1 MIIPV
6 WDYIAHAYDDEG
18 RIPCEEEIVEVLH
31 HQLTPE
37 DIDNIPAQIRSFIS
51 FHDMEGIT
59 IEEEIHMQFVF
70 NGETVLSGEKVLTE
84 KDGDFA
90 YRSKSELVEA
100 IKRNPESFADL
111 LMENQLVVEK
121 EVS

>member
-1 MIIPV
+1 MIIPA
-6 WDYIAHAYDDEG
+6 WDYIAHAYDEEA
-18 RIPCEEEIVEVLH
+18 RIPSEEEIVEALH

-37 DIDNIPAQIRSFIS
+37 DIDNIPAQIKSFIS

-59 IEEEIHMQFVF
+59 IEEEINMNFVF
-70 NGETVLSGEKVLTE
+70 NGEQVMTGEKVLAE
-84 KDGDFA
+84 KETNFA

-100 IKRNPESFADL
+100 IRSNPESFADL
-111 LMENQLVVEK
+111 LLENELVLEK

>member
-1 MIIPV
+1 MIIPA
-6 WDYIAHAYDDEG
+6 WDYIAQAYDEEG
-18 RIPCEEEIVEVLH
+18 RIPSEEEISEALH

-51 FHDMEGIT
+51 FHCMEGIT
-59 IEEEIHMQFVF
+59 IEEEINMEFVF
-70 NGETVLSGEKVLTE
+70 NGEIVSGEKVLAE
-84 KDGDFA
+84 KETNFA

-100 IKRNPESFADL
+100 IKQNPESFADL
-111 LMENQLVVEK
+111 LLENELIVEK

>member
-1 MIIPV
+1 MIIPA
-6 WDYIAHAYDDEG
+6 WDYIAYEYDENG
-18 RIPCEEEIVEVLH
+18 RIPSEEEIVEALH

-37 DIDNIPAQIRSFIS
+37 DIDNIPAQIKSFIS

-59 IEEEIHMQFVF
+59 IEEEINVNFVF
-70 NGETVLSGEKVLTE
+70 NGEQVVSGEKVLTE
-84 KDGDFA
+84 KETNFA

-100 IKRNPESFADL
+100 IRSNPESFADL
-111 LMENQLVVEK
+111 LMQHEVVVEK